1 MDRIEV
7 TWNKYF
13 KGTAFIEK
21 YTSSITDSD
30 IIVFINTTFIQ
41 YGYISQKDVERIYQ
55 ILHSVLVF
63 GRDMEYLGIRLYDWE
78 RIKRNI
84 PWNKVDSRKKN
95 ETALSTGTLYTI
107 YNAVVRENIYP
118 EKRSASLLI
127 CLNMFLGLR
136 VGELSALMFSDFD
149 LKNYTLTISRT
160 DSKSYDRDENGNK
173 LDLHYKTGMPKTMVS
188 IRTIPLLP
196 QAVEIYKLI
205 QKHHEDSGF
214 NSKYL
219 CFDGKETIRLRSLD
233 RTLRRL
239 CNLCGVHHFNHH
251 LIRKTFATL
260 LHNKGA
266 PTRVI
271 ADILGHSE
279 ISTTEKNYILSGADA
294 MRMRFD
300 YMVEAFKTE

>member
-13 KGTAFIEK
+13 KGTEFIEK
-21 YTSSITDSD
+21 YTSKISDGD
-30 IIVFINTTFIQ
+30 IIVFINTVFILN
-41 YGYISQKDVERIYQ
+41 GYISQKDVERIYQ
-55 ILHSVLVF
+55 ILHSTLVY

-84 PWNKVDSRKKN
+84 PWNKVDSRKKS
-95 ETALSTGTLYTI
+95 ESALSTGILSTI
-107 YNAVVRENIYP
+107 YHAVVFEDIYP
-118 EKRSASLLI
+118 EKRSACLLI

-149 LKNYTLTISRT
+149 LVNNTLTITRT
-160 DSKSYDRDENGNK
+160 DSKSYERDNDGNK
-173 LDLHYKTGMPKTMVS
+173 LELHYQTGTPKTLVS

-196 QAVEIYKLI
+196 QAVTVYKLI
-205 QKHHEDSGF
+205 QKHHEASGYK
-214 NSKYL
+214 SRYL

-239 CNLCGVHHFNHH
+239 CALCNITRFNHH

-260 LHNKGA
+260 LHNKGT

-271 ADILGHSE
+271 ADILGHSL
-279 ISTTEKNYILSGADA
+279 ISTTERNYILSGADA
-294 MRMRFD
+294 MRMRYE
-300 YMVEAFKTE
+300 YMLEALTTE